1 MENSKTVTFSLG
13 GMIFEYDEKKN
24 KINIEKHGISFKSA
38 ARVFFD
44 YDRIEYYD
52 EENSN
57 VEDRYDIIGDLSAG
71 TAQIERDT
79 EIMIGNIKSD
89 DVLFVVYTERIRKN
103 ENGAEIDVTRL
114 ISARL
119 QPILKGGFI
128 MVNTKEMTE
137 SLIKE
142 LAFSEEEL
150 RELKAAKEKPIVF
163 DEDCPETTPERALKF
178 RRVNP
183 PRGAGK
189 KRA

>member
-38 ARVFFD
+38 
-44 YDRIEYYD
+44 
-52 EENSN
+52 

-71 TAQIERDT
+71 TAQIERNT

-114 ISARL
+114 ISARYATN
-119 QPILKGGFI
+119 F
-128 MVNTKEMTE
+128 
-137 SLIKE
+137 
-142 LAFSEEEL
+142 
-150 RELKAAKEKPIVF
+150 
-163 DEDCPETTPERALKF
+163 ERGLYY
-178 RRVNP
+178 
-183 PRGAGK
+183 GK
-189 KRA
+189 Y